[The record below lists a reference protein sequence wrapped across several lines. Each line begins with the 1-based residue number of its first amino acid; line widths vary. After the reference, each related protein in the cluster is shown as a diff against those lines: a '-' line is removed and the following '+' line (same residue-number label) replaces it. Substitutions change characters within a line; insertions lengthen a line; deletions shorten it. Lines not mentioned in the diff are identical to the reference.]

1 MRGEK
6 GERPLR
12 SIEEIYEKLLAD
24 FGERAGFTPEAG
36 CDLAVRLW
44 AAAAELQALEIQADW
59 VLDQSFPQ
67 TAQGV
72 YLDRHGA
79 MRGLKRLGATRSG
92 GVLRFSVES
101 FPAMDV
107 TIPAGTV
114 CMTAEEV
121 RVQTIEEAVISVGSL
136 SAEARAEAVEP
147 GAGGNIVPRAVQF
160 LTACPV
166 AVTAVTNPRAFTGGA
181 DEEGDEAFRARILE
195 SYQRLPNGAN
205 TAWYETTAMSY
216 PGVTAAKAV
225 GRAEGPGTV
234 NVYVTG
240 ENGLPDEAL
249 LAGLQ
254 AELQE
259 KREIA
264 VTVKALAPT
273 TKTVNVSVRV
283 KAKEGADKTAV
294 LATARQ
300 AVADF
305 FGGRLLGRAVLLAEL
320 GSKLYSLEGV
330 ENYRFAAPAA
340 DIPADSTVLPVLG
353 TLSVTELEG

>member
-1 MRGEK
+1 M
-6 GERPLR
+6 R
-12 SIEEIYEKLLAD
+12 SIEEIYEKLLAS
-24 FGERAGFTPEAG
+24 FRERAGFTPETG

-72 YLDRHGA
+72 YLDRHGT
-79 MRGLKRLGATRSG
+79 MRGLKRLNATRSG
-92 GVLRFSVES
+92 GALRFSVGKA
-101 FPAMDV
+101 PAMDI

-121 RVQTIEEAVISVGSL
+121 RVQTTEDAVLPVGKLSV
-136 SAEARAEAVEP
+136 EVPAEAVEP
-147 GAGGNIVPRAVQF
+147 GAGGNIVPGAVRF
-160 LTACPV
+160 LTACPL
-166 AVTAVTNPRAFTGGA
+166 AVTRVTNPRAFTGGA
-181 DEEGDEAFRARILE
+181 DREDDETFRGRILE

-240 ENGLPDEAL
+240 ENGVPDEEL

-264 VTVKALAPT
+264 VTVKALAPAS
-273 TKTVNVSVRV
+273 KTVDVAVQVAPR
-283 KAKEGADKTAV
+283 EGADAAAV
-294 LATARQ
+294 LNAARQ
-300 AVADF
+300 AITDF
-305 FGGRLLGRAVLLAEL
+305 FSGRLLGRALLLAEL
-320 GSKLYSLEGV
+320 GNRLYDLEGV
-330 ENYRFAAPAA
+330 ENYRFTSPAA

-353 TLSVTELEG
+353 SLRVTLLEG

>member
-1 MRGEK
+1 M
-6 GERPLR
+6 R
-12 SIEEIYEKLLAD
+12 SIEEIYNKLLED

-79 MRGLKRLGATRSG
+79 MRGLKRLKATRSAG
-92 GVLRFSVES
+92 TLRFSVAAY
-101 FPAMDV
+101 PAMDV
-107 TIPAGTV
+107 AIPAGTV
-114 CMTAEEV
+114 CMTAGEV
-121 RVQTIEEAVISVGSL
+121 RVRTTEDVVLPTDRLYAD
-136 SAEARAEAVEP
+136 APAEAVEP
-147 GAGGNIVPRAVQF
+147 GARGNIVPGGVRF

-166 AVTAVTNPRAFTGGA
+166 AVTRVTNLRAFTGGSD
-181 DEEGDEAFRARILE
+181 DEDDEAFRARILE
-195 SYQRLPNGAN
+195 SFQRLPNGAN
-205 TAWYETTAMSY
+205 TAWYETTAMAY

-240 ENGLPDEAL
+240 EGGLPDEAL

-273 TKTVNVSVRV
+273 SKAVDVSVQVAPR
-283 KAKEGADKTAV
+283 EGADRTAV
-294 LATARQ
+294 LAAARQ
-300 AVADF
+300 AVTDF
-305 FGGRLLGRAVLLAEL
+305 FSGRLLGRPVLLAEL
-320 GSKLYSLEGV
+320 GNKLYDLEGV
-330 ENYRFAAPAA
+330 ENYRFTAPAE

-353 TLSVTELEG
+353 TLRVTALEG

>member
-1 MRGEK
+1 M
-6 GERPLR
+6 R
-12 SIEEIYEKLLAD
+12 SIETIYETLLAD
-24 FGERAGFTPEAG
+24 FAQRAGFTPEAG

-67 TAQGV
+67 TAQGI

-92 GVLRFSVES
+92 GSLRFSVEAA
-101 FPAMDV
+101 PAVDV
-107 TIPAGTV
+107 DVPAGTV

-121 RVQTIEEAVISVGSL
+121 RVRTTADAVIPAGSL
-136 SAEARAEAVEP
+136 YADAPAEAVEP
-147 GAGGNIVPRAVQF
+147 GAGGNVVPGAVRF
-160 LTACPV
+160 LTACPQ
-166 AVTAVTNPRAFTGGA
+166 AVTAVTNPNAFTGGA
-181 DEEGDEAFRARILE
+181 GEEDDETFRSRILE
-195 SYQRLPNGAN
+195 SYRRLPNGAN
-205 TAWYETTAMSY
+205 AAWYEATAMSW

-240 ENGLPDEAL
+240 ENGLPDGEL

-264 VTVKALAPT
+264 VAVKVLPPAA
-273 TKTVNVSVRV
+273 KTVNVAVAVAPREGTD
-283 KAKEGADKTAV
+283 KEAV
-294 LATARQ
+294 LESARR
-300 AVADF
+300 AIADF
-305 FGGRLLGRAVLLAEL
+305 FGGRLLGRAVLLADL
-320 GSKLYSLEGV
+320 GNRIYGLEGV
-330 ENYRFAAPAA
+330 ENYRFTAPAA
-340 DIPADSTVLPVLG
+340 DVPADSTALPVLG
-353 TLSVTELEG
+353 TLEVTELEEA

>member
-1 MRGEK
+1 MRT
-6 GERPLR
+6 
-12 SIEEIYEKLLAD
+12 IETIYEKLLAD
-24 FGERAGFTPEAG
+24 FGERAGFVPEAG

-44 AAAAELQALEIQADW
+44 AAAAELQALEIQAEW

-79 MRGLKRLGATRSG
+79 ARGLKRLEATRSA
-92 GVLRFSVES
+92 GVLRFSVTAY
-101 FPAMDV
+101 PAMDI

-121 RVQTIEEAVISVGSL
+121 RVQTTEDTVLPTDRLYAD
-136 SAEARAEAVEP
+136 APAEAVEP
-147 GAGGNIVPRAVQF
+147 GAGGNLVPGAVRF

-166 AVTAVTNPRAFTGGA
+166 GVTRVTNPRAFTGGA
-181 DEEGDEAFRARILE
+181 GAEDDEAFRARVLE
-195 SYQRLPNGAN
+195 SYRRLPNGAN
-205 TAWYETTAMSY
+205 AAWYETTAMAY

-240 ENGLPDEAL
+240 ENGLPDEDL

-254 AELQE
+254 AEFQE

-273 TKTVNVSVRV
+273 SRTVDVTAQV
-283 KAKEGADKTAV
+283 APKEGADEAAV
-294 LATARQ
+294 LTAARQ
-300 AVADF
+300 AMTDF
-305 FGGRLLGRAVLLAEL
+305 FSGRLLGRAVRLADL
-320 GSKLYSLEGV
+320 GNRLYGLEGV
-330 ENYRFAAPAA
+330 ENYRFTAPAA

-353 TLSVTELEG
+353 TLRVTLMED

>member
-1 MRGEK
+1 MRSVET
-6 GERPLR
+6 
-12 SIEEIYEKLLAD
+12 IYSELLAA
-24 FGERAGFTPEAG
+24 FAERAGFTPEAG

-44 AAAAELQALEIQADW
+44 AAAAELQALEMQTDW

-72 YLDRHGA
+72 YLDRHGS

-92 GVLRFSVES
+92 GVLRFSVETA
-101 FPAMDV
+101 PTKDI
-107 TIPAGTV
+107 TIQTGTV

-121 RVQTIEEAVISVGSL
+121 RVQTTEDAVLQAGAL
-136 SAEARAEAVEP
+136 YADARAEAVEAGTAGNVVP
-147 GAGGNIVPRAVQF
+147 GAVRF

-166 AVTAVTNPRAFTGGA
+166 AVTSVTNPNAFTGGA
-181 DEEGDEAFRARILE
+181 DEESDESFRARILE

-205 TAWYETTAMSY
+205 TAWYETTALNY

-240 ENGLPDEAL
+240 ENGLPDKEL
-249 LAGLQ
+249 LAGLG

-273 TKTVNVSVRV
+273 TETVDVAVAVALREGTD
-283 KAKEGADKTAV
+283 KEAA
-294 LATARQ
+294 LESARR
-300 AVADF
+300 AIADF
-305 FGGRLLGRAVLLAEL
+305 FSGRLLGRAVLLAEL
-320 GSKLYSLEGV
+320 GNKLYGLEGV
-330 ENYRFAAPAA
+330 ENYRFTAPAA
-340 DIPADSTVLPVLG
+340 DLPANSTVLPVLG
-353 TLSVTELEG
+353 KLSVTELVEA

>member
-1 MRGEK
+1 M
-6 GERPLR
+6 R
-12 SIEEIYEKLLAD
+12 SIETIYEKLLAD
-24 FGERAGFTPEAG
+24 FAQRAGFTPEAG

-92 GVLRFSVES
+92 GTLRFSVGA
-101 FPAMDV
+101 PPVMDV

-121 RVQTIEEAVISVGSL
+121 RVRTSEEAVISAGAL
-136 SAEARAEAVEP
+136 YADAPAEAVEAGTGGNVVP
-147 GAGGNIVPRAVQF
+147 GAVRF
-160 LTACPV
+160 LTACPT
-166 AVTAVTNPRAFTGGA
+166 AVTAVTNPGAFTGGA
-181 DEEGDEAFRARILE
+181 GEEDDETFRARILE
-195 SYQRLPNGAN
+195 SYRRLPNGAN
-205 TAWYETTAMSY
+205 TAWYETTAMGY

-240 ENGLPDEAL
+240 ENGLPGEEL

-273 TKTVNVSVRV
+273 SRTVNVSVQVAPR
-283 KAKEGADKTAV
+283 EGADRAAV
-294 LATARQ
+294 LEAARQ
-300 AVADF
+300 AITDF
-305 FGGRLLGRAVLLAEL
+305 FSGRLLGRAVLLAEL

-330 ENYRFAAPAA
+330 ENYRFTAPAE
-340 DIPADSTVLPVLG
+340 DLPADSTVLPVLG
-353 TLSVTELEG
+353 TLRVTAMEG

>member
-1 MRGEK
+1 M
-6 GERPLR
+6 R
-12 SIEEIYEKLLAD
+12 SIETIYEKLLED
-24 FGERAGFTPEAG
+24 FQRRAGFTPETG

-72 YLDRHGA
+72 YLDRHGT
-79 MRGLKRLGATRSG
+79 MRGLKRLKATRSG
-92 GVLRFSVES
+92 GVLRFSVS
-101 FPAMDV
+101 AAPAMDI
-107 TIPAGTV
+107 TIQAGTV

-121 RVQTIEEAVISVGSL
+121 RVRTTEDAVLRMGTLYVD
-136 SAEARAEAVEP
+136 APAEAVEAGTGGNVVP
-147 GAGGNIVPRAVQF
+147 GAVRF
-160 LTACPV
+160 LTACPL
-166 AVTAVTNPRAFTGGA
+166 AVTAVTNPNAFTGGA
-181 DEEGDEAFRARILE
+181 SEEDDETFRARILE

-240 ENGLPDEAL
+240 ENGLPDQEL
-249 LAGLQ
+249 LEGLQ

-264 VTVKALAPT
+264 VTVKVLPPI
-273 TKTVNVSVRV
+273 TKTVNVAV
-283 KAKEGADKTAV
+283 KVAPKEGADKAAV
-294 LATARQ
+294 LESARR

-320 GSKLYSLEGV
+320 GNRLYDLEGV
-330 ENYRFAAPAA
+330 ENYRFTAPSA
-340 DIPADSTVLPVLG
+340 DLPANSMVLPVLG
-353 TLSVTELEG
+353 ELDVTELTEA